1 MGASVAP
8 ALAAMP
14 LGYLRS
20 LTAHRRNPVS
30 NRRLARVLCFVA
42 GAANAG
48 GFLAVHQYTSHM
60 SGVVS
65 SIADELVL
73 HRYGMVLNGIGALA
87 SFIGGAACSAMLI
100 HWARRARLRS
110 EYAIPLL
117 FEALL
122 LVGFGLLGTH
132 LDDMEWLF
140 VPATVML
147 LCFMM
152 GLQNALITKLSNAEI
167 RTTHVTG
174 MVTDIGIEL
183 GKLCYWNGLARSGA
197 PAGSRPGPQP
207 VMADR
212 QKLRLLAVLVG
223 LFFLG
228 GLVGAQAFSAIG
240 YSATLPLA
248 ALLLVVAIM
257 PVADD
262 VLTRALLRAHR
273 HHLVRRARRWGAR
286 RQFIGPPPPPGD

>member
-1 MGASVAP
+1 
-8 ALAAMP
+8 MP
-14 LGYLRS
+14 IGFLRS
-20 LTAHRRNPVS
+20 LTARHRNPVS

-48 GFLAVHQYTSHM
+48 GFLAVQQYTSHM
-60 SGVVS
+60 SGIVS
-65 SIADELVL
+65 AIADDLVL
-73 HRYGMVLNGIGALA
+73 QRYGLVVHGIGALA
-87 SFIGGAACSAMLI
+87 SFLAGAGTTAILVN
-100 HWARRARLRS
+100 WARRARLRS

-117 FEALL
+117 VEATLL
-122 LVGFGLLGTH
+122 LCFGLLGSH
-132 LDDMEWLF
+132 LNDMDWLF

-183 GKLCYWNGLARSGA
+183 GKLFYWNAAVR
-197 PAGSRPGPQP
+197 PNSRP

-212 QKLRLLAVLVG
+212 HKLRLLTVLVG
-223 LFFLG
+223 MFLVG
-228 GLVGAQAFSAIG
+228 GIVGAQAFSTLG
-240 YSATLPLA
+240 YAATLPLA
-248 ALLLVVAIM
+248 ALLLIVAII

-262 VLTRALLRAHR
+262 LLTRLLLRVHR
-273 HHLVRRARRWGAR
+273 ADSARRARAGAR
-286 RQFIGPPPPPGD
+286 GAGNAMGRRCPIQAAST

>member
-1 MGASVAP
+1 
-8 ALAAMP
+8 MP

-20 LTAHRRNPVS
+20 LTAHRRSPVA

-73 HRYGMVLNGIGALA
+73 HRYGLVLNGVGALA
-87 SFIGGAACSAMLI
+87 SFIGGAACSAILI
-100 HWARRARLRS
+100 NWARRMRLRS

-117 FEALL
+117 LEALL
-122 LVGFGLLGTH
+122 LLGFGLLGTH

-183 GKLCYWNGLARSGA
+183 GKLCYWNA
-197 PAGSRPGPQP
+197 PVRPGVRP
-207 VMADR
+207 VTADR
-212 QKLRLLAVLVG
+212 HKLRLLAVLVG

-248 ALLLVVAIM
+248 ALLLGVAIL

-262 VLTRALLRAHR
+262 ILTRTLLRAHR
-273 HHLVRRARRWGAR
+273 HHLVRRTRRWGAR
-286 RQFIGPPPPPGD
+286 RTSAQPPLTVPPKPPQD

>member
-1 MGASVAP
+1 
-8 ALAAMP
+8 MP

-20 LTAHRRNPVS
+20 FTAHRRNPVS

-65 SIADELVL
+65 AIADDLVLQHYGLVL
-73 HRYGMVLNGIGALA
+73 HGIAAFVAFLA
-87 SFIGGAACSAMLI
+87 GAACSAMLI
-100 HWARRARLRS
+100 NWARRARLRS

-122 LVGFGLLGTH
+122 LLAFGLLGTN
-132 LDDMEWLF
+132 LAGMEWLF
-140 VPATVML
+140 APATVML

-183 GKLCYWNGLARSGA
+183 GKLCYWNSLSRANAQPTGARLANA
-197 PAGSRPGPQP
+197 RP
-207 VMADR
+207 VRADLT
-212 QKLRLLAVLVG
+212 KLRLLSVLVG
-223 LFFLG
+223 LFCLG
-228 GLVGAQAFSAIG
+228 GVVGAKAFTSIG

-248 ALLLVVAIM
+248 ALLMVVAIM

-262 VLTRALLRAHR
+262 VITRLLLRADRR
-273 HHLVRRARRWGAR
+273 HMVRRARRWGR
-286 RQFIGPPPPPGD
+286 R